1 MEYCWDYQVQLRDTD
16 AAGVVYFAN
25 FLALCHS
32 AYEAALA
39 NAEINFQMLVTGDI
53 LLPIVHASADF
64 KQPLFCGDQLRIC
77 LTPRQLG
84 DSKFDITY
92 QIYLIDGRLAG
103 TVSTLHVAIERAT
116 RQRTDL
122 PPVIQNWLTQASCR
136 SI

>member
-1 MEYCWDYQVQLRDTD
+1 MEYCWHYQVQLRDTD

-32 AYEAALA
+32 AYEAALT
-39 NAEINFQMLVTGDI
+39 NAEINFQMLVTGDV

-64 KQPLFCGDQLRIC
+64 KQPLFCGNQIRIC

-84 DSKFDITY
+84 DGKFDITY

-103 TVSTLHVAIERAT
+103 TVSTVHVAIDRTT
-116 RQRTDL
+116 RQRASL
-122 PPVIQNWLTQASCR
+122 PAAMQDWLNIPS
-136 SI
+136 